1 MNAPV
6 FLHPRKRFTK
16 NQRRAILDDQR
27 GACACCGVSL
37 DIEAGDRV
45 EIDHDIPL
53 ALGGTNARGNL
64 RALCHDCHLGKS
76 RQDITAIAKAKRV
89 EKKHAG
95 TFRRSRN
102 PLPANKDGRLKQKL
116 DGSVIVRATGAV
128 IKKPWNKG
136 KS

>member
-6 FLHPRKRFTK
+6 VLHLRKRFTRS
-16 NQRRAILDDQR
+16 QRRAILADQR

-64 RALCHDCHLGKS
+64 RALCQPCHAEKTPG
-76 RQDITAIAKAKRV
+76 DVTVIAKAKRV
-89 EKKHAG
+89 GALGAE
-95 TFRRSRN
+95 
-102 PLPANKDGRLKQKL
+102 
-116 DGSVIVRATGAV
+116 RATAAGVEAVVFDRGGNKYHGRVAAIADGARE
-128 IKKPWNKG
+128 G
-136 KS
+136 GLAL